1 MSIHIDRNICIGCGQ
16 CAEICPGTLIHMTD
30 GKAEMRYPKECW
42 GCVFCVKQCPVH
54 AVSLYLGAD
63 IGGMGS
69 RMTVKKEGSLL
80 HWTVTRPD
88 QSTETITVDSRDAN
102 QY

>member
-1 MSIHIDRNICIGCGQ
+1 MSIHINRGSCIGCGQ
-16 CAEICPGTLIHMTD
+16 CAEICPGTLIGIMD
-30 GKAEMRYPKECW
+30 GKAKMRYPKECW
-42 GCVFCVKQCPVH
+42 GCVSCVKICPKH
-54 AVSLYLGAD
+54 AISLYLGAD

-69 RMTVKKEGSLL
+69 RMTIRNDGNWL

-88 QSTETITVDSRDAN
+88 HTTETITVDRRDAN